1 MQILNA
7 APVVSPVG
15 NELFSSDPIRG
26 NYVLLRADGL
36 RLVLPQRDIRST
48 DYMMSRPVRMD
59 GENGL
64 LHVPGSTD
72 AAVYVAVSA
81 GMQLLEECPADRF
94 ISTVL
99 QGLDVHWCWSD
110 VRVLL
115 NAELHP
121 LPLPVSV
128 IAPGTPVREVV
139 AVGGE
144 WAYMCSA
151 ETLQQFALTPEG

>member
-121 LPLPVSV
+121 LPLPVSL

-151 ETLQQFALTPEG
+151 EILQQFALTPEG

>member
-1 MQILNA
+1 M
-7 APVVSPVG
+7 SPVG
-15 NELFSSDPIRG
+15 NELFSSGPIRG

-115 NAELHP
+115 NAELLP
-121 LPLPVSV
+121 LPLPVSL

>member
-15 NELFSSDPIRG
+15 NELVSSGPIRG

-115 NAELHP
+115 NAELLP
-121 LPLPVSV
+121 LPLPVSL

>member
-1 MQILNA
+1 MQTLSA
-7 APVVSPVG
+7 LPVAPPAG
-15 NELFSSDPIRG
+15 NGSSSSGAIHG

-36 RLVLPQRDIRST
+36 RLVLPQRDVRST
-48 DYMMSRPVRMD
+48 DYMASRPVRMEGQD
-59 GENGL
+59 GL

-72 AAVYVAVSA
+72 AGVYVAVSA
-81 GMQLLEECPADRF
+81 GMQLLEECPVDRF

-99 QGLDVHWCWSD
+99 QGLDVHWCWSE

-151 ETLQQFALTPEG
+151 EVLQQFALTREG

>member
-1 MQILNA
+1 
-7 APVVSPVG
+7 VSPVG
-15 NELFSSDPIRG
+15 NELFSSGPIRG

-115 NAELHP
+115 NAELLP
-121 LPLPVSV
+121 LPLPVSL

>member
-48 DYMMSRPVRMD
+48 DYVMSRPVRMD

-121 LPLPVSV
+121 LPLPVSL

-151 ETLQQFALTPEG
+151 EILQQFALTPEG

>member
-48 DYMMSRPVRMD
+48 DYIMSRPVRMD

-121 LPLPVSV
+121 LPLPVSL

-151 ETLQQFALTPEG
+151 EILQQFALTPEG

>member
-15 NELFSSDPIRG
+15 NELFSSGPIRG

-36 RLVLPQRDIRST
+36 RIVLPQRDIRST

-115 NAELHP
+115 NAELLP
-121 LPLPVSV
+121 LPLPVSL

>member
-1 MQILNA
+1 MQLLNA

-26 NYVLLRADGL
+26 NHVLLRADGL

-115 NAELHP
+115 NAELLP
-121 LPLPVSV
+121 LPLPVSL

>member
-1 MQILNA
+1 M
-7 APVVSPVG
+7 SPVG

-121 LPLPVSV
+121 LPLPVSL

-151 ETLQQFALTPEG
+151 EILQQFALTPEG

>member
-1 MQILNA
+1 M
-7 APVVSPVG
+7 SPVG
-15 NELFSSDPIRG
+15 NELFSSGPIRG

-99 QGLDVHWCWSD
+99 QGLDVHWCLSD

-121 LPLPVSV
+121 LPLPVSL

-151 ETLQQFALTPEG
+151 EILQQFALTPEG

>member
-48 DYMMSRPVRMD
+48 DYMRSRPVRMD

-121 LPLPVSV
+121 LPLPVSL

-151 ETLQQFALTPEG
+151 EILQQFALTPEG

>member
-1 MQILNA
+1 M
-7 APVVSPVG
+7 SPVG
-15 NELFSSDPIRG
+15 NELFSSGPIRG

-121 LPLPVSV
+121 LPLPVSL

>member
-121 LPLPVSV
+121 LPLPVSL

>member
-1 MQILNA
+1 MQTLSAI
-7 APVVSPVG
+7 PVASPTG
-15 NELFSSDPIRG
+15 NRTSNSGAVHG

-36 RLVLPQRDIRST
+36 RLVLPQRDVRST
-48 DYMMSRPVRMD
+48 DYMATRPVRMNGQD
-59 GENGL
+59 GL
-64 LHVPGSTD
+64 LHVPDSTD

-81 GMQLLEECPADRF
+81 GMQLLEECPSDRF

-99 QGLDVHWCWSD
+99 QGLDVHWCWSE

-121 LPLPVSV
+121 LPLPVSM

-144 WAYMCSA
+144 WAYICSA
-151 ETLQQFALTPEG
+151 EMLQQFALTREG

>member
-48 DYMMSRPVRMD
+48 DYMMSRPVCMD

-115 NAELHP
+115 NAELLP
-121 LPLPVSV
+121 LPLPVSL

>member
-15 NELFSSDPIRG
+15 TELFCSGPIRG

-121 LPLPVSV
+121 LPLPVSL

>member
-121 LPLPVSV
+121 LPLPVSL
-128 IAPGTPVREVV
+128 IAPGTRVREVV

-151 ETLQQFALTPEG
+151 EILQQFALTPEG

>member
-36 RLVLPQRDIRST
+36 RIVLPQRDIRST

-121 LPLPVSV
+121 LPLPVSL

>member
-1 MQILNA
+1 M
-7 APVVSPVG
+7 SPVG

-115 NAELHP
+115 NAELLP
-121 LPLPVSV
+121 LPLPVSL

>member
-121 LPLPVSV
+121 LPLPVSL

-144 WAYMCSA
+144 WAYLCSA
-151 ETLQQFALTPEG
+151 EILQQFALSPEG

>member
-115 NAELHP
+115 SAELHP
-121 LPLPVSV
+121 LPLPVSL

>member
-115 NAELHP
+115 NAELLP
-121 LPLPVSV
+121 LPLPVSL

>member
-64 LHVPGSTD
+64 LLVPGSTD

-115 NAELHP
+115 NAELLP
-121 LPLPVSV
+121 LPLPVSL

>member
-26 NYVLLRADGL
+26 NYVLLRADVL

-121 LPLPVSV
+121 LPLPVSL

>member
-115 NAELHP
+115 NAELLP
-121 LPLPVSV
+121 LPLPVSL

-151 ETLQQFALTPEG
+151 EILQQFALTPEG

>member
-1 MQILNA
+1 MQTLSTIPV
-7 APVVSPVG
+7 APSAG
-15 NELFSSDPIRG
+15 NGSSNSGAVPG

-36 RLVLPQRDIRST
+36 RLVLPQRDVRST
-48 DYMMSRPVRMD
+48 DYMASRPVRMD
-59 GENGL
+59 GQDGL
-64 LHVPGSTD
+64 LHVPDSIDT
-72 AAVYVAVSA
+72 AVYVAVSA
-81 GMQLLEECPADRF
+81 GMQLLEECPPDRF

-99 QGLDVHWCWSD
+99 QGMDVHWCWSE

-144 WAYMCSA
+144 WAYICSA
-151 ETLQQFALTPEG
+151 EMLQQFALTREG

>member
-1 MQILNA
+1 M
-7 APVVSPVG
+7 
-15 NELFSSDPIRG
+15 
-26 NYVLLRADGL
+26 LRADGL

-121 LPLPVSV
+121 LPLPVSL

-151 ETLQQFALTPEG
+151 EILQQFALTPEG

>member
-7 APVVSPVG
+7 ATVVSPVG

-121 LPLPVSV
+121 LPLPVSL

>member
-7 APVVSPVG
+7 APVVSSVG
-15 NELFSSDPIRG
+15 NELFSSGPIRG

-115 NAELHP
+115 NAELLP
-121 LPLPVSV
+121 LPLPVSL

>member
-15 NELFSSDPIRG
+15 NELFSYDPIRG

-121 LPLPVSV
+121 LPLPVSL

-151 ETLQQFALTPEG
+151 EILQQFALTPEG

>member
-7 APVVSPVG
+7 APVVSQVG
-15 NELFSSDPIRG
+15 NELFSSGPIRG

-48 DYMMSRPVRMD
+48 DYRMSRPVRMD

-115 NAELHP
+115 NAELLP
-121 LPLPVSV
+121 LPLPVSL

>member
-48 DYMMSRPVRMD
+48 DYMMSRPARMD
-59 GENGL
+59 WENGL

-121 LPLPVSV
+121 LPLPVSL

-151 ETLQQFALTPEG
+151 EILQQFALTPEG